1 MLKFY
6 FYDKILANTKESW
19 KKNMEEIKL
28 LNNAFRIYNLNDIP
42 DLSKRVLDYIL
53 LRLID
58 NKQNFEKMIEMLKT
72 DITFNDILN
81 TFNDAYKENDFYK
94 KSNSYKQGTD
104 YYSGDF
110 PVPIG
115 NIVVETNNVL
125 DVIKYFVGGIKSRN
139 TITISQTEYYELSL
153 SNMVLIIFVEAL
165 AKFNI
170 SRNTLM
176 ILPYEE
182 CMYEEFDEIIEIEN
196 GKVSIKQKSFSPKYV
211 IYIEDHAFD
220 SEVKTEMEKLTA
232 RNIDFELID
241 GSLESVLEKIKKKK
255 SKGVAI
261 YTKNSDIAY
270 DFITLANS
278 QNVFVN
284 SSLLNAEELNDKT
297 NKFYYKKKIMY
308 PSGQKINI
316 DEYYKEYTNKF
327 REIKTDLFAKE
338 KTDNNLAENNKKYD
352 TDIENNTETSLIEV
366 VNPWYKQIFEKIKKL
381 FFRR

>member
-1 MLKFY
+1 
-6 FYDKILANTKESW
+6 
-19 KKNMEEIKL
+19 MEEIKL
-28 LNNAFRIYNLNDIP
+28 LNNAFRIYNLNDNP

-58 NKQNFEKMIEMLKT
+58 NKENFEKMIEMLKI
-72 DITFNDILN
+72 DISFNDILN
-81 TFNDAYKENDFYK
+81 AFNEAHKENDFYK

-153 SNMVLIIFVEAL
+153 SNMVLIIFAEAL

-176 ILPYEE
+176 ILPFEE
-182 CMYEEFDEIIEIEN
+182 CMYEEYDEIIEIEN
-196 GKVSIKQKSFSPKYV
+196 GRVNIRQKSFSSKNV
-211 IYIEDHAFD
+211 IYIENHAFD
-220 SEVKTEMEKLTA
+220 SEIKIEIERLKV
-232 RNIDFELID
+232 RNINFEIID
-241 GSLESVLEKIKKKK
+241 GSLESALEKIKKEKP
-255 SKGVAI
+255 KGVAI
-261 YTKNSDIAY
+261 YTKNSNIAY

-284 SSLLNAEELNDKT
+284 SSLLNAEELNDNT

-308 PSGQKINI
+308 PTGQEINI
-316 DEYYKEYTNKF
+316 DEYYKEYTNNF

-338 KTDNNLAENNKKYD
+338 KKDNNLAESNKK
-352 TDIENNTETSLIEV
+352 NNNETSLIEV
-366 VNPWYKQIFEKIKKL
+366 VNPWYKRIFEKIKKL

>member
-1 MLKFY
+1 
-6 FYDKILANTKESW
+6 
-19 KKNMEEIKL
+19 MEEIKL
-28 LNNAFRIYNLNDIP
+28 LNDAFKIYNLNDIP
-42 DLSKRVLDYIL
+42 DLSKRVLEYIL

-58 NKQNFEKMIEMLKT
+58 NKENFEKMIEMLKE
-72 DITFNDILN
+72 DISFNDILN
-81 TFNDAYKENDFYK
+81 AFKEACKENDFYK
-94 KSNSYKQGTD
+94 KSNNYKQGTD
-104 YYSGDF
+104 YYCGNF

-182 CMYEEFDEIIEIEN
+182 CMYEEFDEIIELEN
-196 GKVSIKQKSFSPKYV
+196 DKVSIKQKSFSSKNV
-211 IYIEDHAFD
+211 IYIEDHFFD
-220 SEVKTEMEKLTA
+220 SEIEKEIERLKYK
-232 RNIDFELID
+232 NINFEIID
-241 GSLESVLEKIKKKK
+241 GHLESVLEKIKKEKPN
-255 SKGVAI
+255 STAI
-261 YTKNSDIAY
+261 YTRNSNIAY

-284 SSLLNAEELNDKT
+284 SSLLNAEQLNDKT

-308 PSGQKINI
+308 TTGQKINL

-327 REIKTDLFAKE
+327 KEIKTDLFAKE
-338 KTDNNLAENNKKYD
+338 K
-352 TDIENNTETSLIEV
+352 IENDKKNNTGIENSNETSLIEV
-366 VNPWYKQIFEKIKKL
+366 VNPWYKRIFEKIKKL
-381 FFRR
+381 FFR

>member
-1 MLKFY
+1 
-6 FYDKILANTKESW
+6 
-19 KKNMEEIKL
+19 MEEIKL

-42 DLSKRVLDYIL
+42 DLSKRVIDYIL

-58 NKQNFEKMIEMLKT
+58 NKENFEKMIEMLKEV
-72 DITFNDILN
+72 ISFNDILN
-81 TFNDAYKENDFYK
+81 AFNEAYKENDFYK
-94 KSNSYKQGTD
+94 KSNNYKQGTD
-104 YYSGDF
+104 YYSGAF

-125 DVIKYFVGGIKSRN
+125 DVIKFFVGGIKSRN

-176 ILPYEE
+176 ILPFEE
-182 CMYEEFDEIIEIEN
+182 CMYEEYDKIIEIEN
-196 GKVSIKQKSFSPKYV
+196 GKDSIKQKSFSSKNV
-211 IYIEDHAFD
+211 IYIENHAFD
-220 SEVKTEMEKLTA
+220 SEIKIEIERLKA
-232 RNIDFELID
+232 RNINFEIID
-241 GSLESVLEKIKKKK
+241 GSLESALEKIKKEKP
-255 SKGVAI
+255 KGVAI
-261 YTKNSDIAY
+261 YTKNSNIAY

-284 SSLLNAEELNDKT
+284 SSILNAEELNDKT

-308 PSGQKINI
+308 PTGQELNL
-316 DEYYKEYTNKF
+316 DEYYREYTNKF

-338 KTDNNLAENNKKYD
+338 KTDNNLEENNKKND
-352 TDIENNTETSLIEV
+352 TGIENNNETSLIEV
-366 VNPWYKQIFEKIKKL
+366 VNPWYKRIFEKIKKL

>member
-1 MLKFY
+1 
-6 FYDKILANTKESW
+6 
-19 KKNMEEIKL
+19 MEEINL
-28 LNNAFRIYNLNDIP
+28 LNSAFRIYNLNDIP

-139 TITISQTEYYELSL
+139 TITISQTEYFELSL
-153 SNMVLIIFVEAL
+153 SSMVLIIFVEAL

-176 ILPYEE
+176 ILPFEE

-196 GKVSIKQKSFSPKYV
+196 DKVSIKQKSFSPKYV
-211 IYIEDHAFD
+211 IYIEDYAFD
-220 SEVKTEMEKLTA
+220 LEVKTEMERLTA

-241 GSLESVLEKIKKKK
+241 GSLESALEKIKKEKP
-255 SKGVAI
+255 KGVAI
-261 YTKNSDIAY
+261 YTKNSNIAY

-308 PSGQKINI
+308 PSGQEINI
-316 DEYYKEYTNKF
+316 DEYYK
-327 REIKTDLFAKE
+327 D
-338 KTDNNLAENNKKYD
+338 
-352 TDIENNTETSLIEV
+352 
-366 VNPWYKQIFEKIKKL
+366 VNDKIRMYIFDH
-381 FFRR
+381 

>member
-1 MLKFY
+1 
-6 FYDKILANTKESW
+6 
-19 KKNMEEIKL
+19 MEEIKL
-28 LNNAFRIYNLNDIP
+28 LNSAFRIYNLNDIP

-81 TFNDAYKENDFYK
+81 TFNEAYKENDFYK
-94 KSNSYKQGTD
+94 KANSYKQGTD

-115 NIVVETNNVL
+115 NIIVETNNVL

-176 ILPYEE
+176 ILPFEE

-220 SEVKTEMEKLTA
+220 SEVKTEMERLTA

-241 GSLESVLEKIKKKK
+241 GSLESALEKIKKEKP
-255 SKGVAI
+255 KGVAI
-261 YTKNSDIAY
+261 YTRDPNMAY

-308 PSGQKINI
+308 PSGQEINI

-327 REIKTDLFAKE
+327 REIKTDLFTKE
-338 KTDNNLAENNKKYD
+338 KTDNNLAENNKKND
-352 TDIENNTETSLIEV
+352 TNIENNTETSLIEV
-366 VNPWYKQIFEKIKKL
+366 VNPWYKRIFEKIKKL

>member
-1 MLKFY
+1 
-6 FYDKILANTKESW
+6 
-19 KKNMEEIKL
+19 MEEIKL

-58 NKQNFEKMIEMLKT
+58 NKENFEKMIEMLKT

-81 TFNDAYKENDFYK
+81 TFNEAYKENDFYK
-94 KSNSYKQGTD
+94 KSDSYKQGTD

-176 ILPYEE
+176 ILPFEECTYEE
-182 CMYEEFDEIIEIEN
+182 YDEIIEIEN
-196 GKVSIKQKSFSPKYV
+196 DKVSIKQKSFSPKYV
-211 IYIEDHAFD
+211 IYIENHAFD
-220 SEVKTEMEKLTA
+220 SEIKIEMERLKA
-232 RNIDFELID
+232 KNIDFELID
-241 GSLESVLEKIKKKK
+241 GSLESALEKIKKEKP
-255 SKGVAI
+255 KGVAI
-261 YTKNSDIAY
+261 YTKNSNIAY
-270 DFITLANS
+270 NFITLANS

-284 SSLLNAEELNDKT
+284 SSLLNAEEFNDKT

-308 PSGQKINI
+308 PSGQEINI
-316 DEYYKEYTNKF
+316 DEYYKEYTNNF

-338 KTDNNLAENNKKYD
+338 KADNNLDKNIKKHD

-366 VNPWYKQIFEKIKKL
+366 VNPWYKRIFEKIKKL

>member
-1 MLKFY
+1 
-6 FYDKILANTKESW
+6 
-19 KKNMEEIKL
+19 MEEIKL
-28 LNNAFRIYNLNDIP
+28 LNDAFKIYNLNDIP
-42 DLSKRVLDYIL
+42 DLSKRVLEYIL

-58 NKQNFEKMIEMLKT
+58 NKENFEKMIEMLKE
-72 DITFNDILN
+72 DISFNDILN
-81 TFNDAYKENDFYK
+81 AFKEACKENDFYK
-94 KSNSYKQGTD
+94 KSNNYMQGTD
-104 YYSGDF
+104 YYCGNF

-182 CMYEEFDEIIEIEN
+182 CMYEEFDEIIELEN
-196 GKVSIKQKSFSPKYV
+196 DKVSIKQKSFSSKNV
-211 IYIEDHAFD
+211 IYIEDHFFD
-220 SEVKTEMEKLTA
+220 SEIEKEIERLKYK
-232 RNIDFELID
+232 NINFEIID
-241 GSLESVLEKIKKKK
+241 GHLESVLEKIKKEKPN
-255 SKGVAI
+255 STAI
-261 YTKNSDIAY
+261 YTRNSNIAY

-284 SSLLNAEELNDKT
+284 SSLLNAEQLNDKT

-308 PSGQKINI
+308 TTGQKINL

-327 REIKTDLFAKE
+327 KEIKTDLFAKE
-338 KTDNNLAENNKKYD
+338 K
-352 TDIENNTETSLIEV
+352 IENDKKNNTGIENSNETSLIEV
-366 VNPWYKQIFEKIKKL
+366 VNPWYKRIFEKIKKL
-381 FFRR
+381 FFR